1 MSGAICCLI
10 CLLIYAVFIVIGFFL
25 NKKLNNSVAEDIKSK
40 VTAGEIVQILFKKY
54 NLEPVDKQNEDEN
67 ENEDELPETIEEDSL
82 LSKIRKE
89 NHFKFDTTD
98 EIEKNLD
105 EPTYKKEKYECIERV
120 NDKLGMY
127 DINYE
132 ENKIILSDDLC
143 DSATTV
149 SSGIAAY
156 QAIKLI
162 AAYQEP
168 SLRNTFI
175 SFITGIPRLIIQIG
189 WLLCAIPLFG
199 VIPLSNTATL
209 ILAVSIMVSFLL
221 NLLRIIEPR
230 ENAEIAINELIEEK
244 IINENEVEPV
254 YDATNALAYK
264 EVTSCFKF
272 LRWFLKYMGYNV

>member
-132 ENKIILSDDLC
+132 ENKI
-143 DSATTV
+143 
-149 SSGIAAY
+149 
-156 QAIKLI
+156 
-162 AAYQEP
+162 
-168 SLRNTFI
+168 
-175 SFITGIPRLIIQIG
+175 
-189 WLLCAIPLFG
+189 
-199 VIPLSNTATL
+199 
-209 ILAVSIMVSFLL
+209 
-221 NLLRIIEPR
+221 
-230 ENAEIAINELIEEK
+230 
-244 IINENEVEPV
+244 
-254 YDATNALAYK
+254 
-264 EVTSCFKF
+264 
-272 LRWFLKYMGYNV
+272 